1 MSSAP
6 ESVPPSSEALERRGI
21 RDEQEGDDVED
32 GVAEGAL
39 EVAARTVGDA
49 YVGEGGGA
57 CGARCFV
64 MG

>member
-1 MSSAP
+1 MR
-6 ESVPPSSEALERRGI
+6 V
-21 RDEQEGDDVED
+21 EQEGEDVDD

-57 CGARCFV
+57 CRARCRV